1 MSETPPFRAEHVGSL
16 LRPPALTAAFK
27 EMQAGRLDA
36 AGFKAAQ
43 DAAIAEAVK
52 LQEDCG
58 LPVVTDGEFRRISY
72 WGHFLGPVAGLA
84 TANSP
89 FRFRDDS
96 GAEQPF
102 LAPHVTAKV
111 RRARPISG
119 EDFDFLKSVAHV
131 TPKVTMPSPTTFHFY
146 GGAKALEPG
155 LYADDEG
162 YFADLTAVFRE
173 EIADLAA
180 RGARYLQMDEVALA
194 MLCDPQIREMV
205 AADGRDPD
213 YLIGRYVQ
221 AIGEAV
227 ADRPAGVVMGLH
239 LCRGNLRGKYLS
251 AGGYE
256 PVAEK
261 LFTAPVDAFFLEY
274 DTERAG
280 DFAPLR
286 FLPKGKHAVL
296 GLVSSK
302 VPELESADDLARRLD
317 EAAKVCPLDQLGLSP
332 QCGFASVVSGNPVT
346 IADERKKLT
355 RVVETAQRVWGHA

>member
-1 MSETPPFRAEHVGSL
+1 MPDAPPFRAEHVGSL
-16 LRPPALTAAFK
+16 LRPPALTAAFRDL
-27 EMQAGRLDA
+27 QAKRITPA
-36 AGFKAAQ
+36 AFKAAQ
-43 DAAIAEAVK
+43 DAAVAEAVK

-72 WGHFLGPVAGLA
+72 WGHFLGPVAGL
-84 TANSP
+84 TTRDSP
-89 FRFRDDS
+89 FKFRDDS

-102 LAPHVTAKV
+102 LAPHVSARV
-111 RRARPISG
+111 RRSRPISG
-119 EDFDFLKSVAHV
+119 EEFDFLKSVAHV

-146 GGAKALEPG
+146 GGAQALDPG
-155 LYADDEG
+155 LYADDDA
-162 YFADLTAVFRE
+162 YFADLTRVFRE

-194 MLCDPQIREMV
+194 MLCDPQIRAMV

-213 YLIGRYVQ
+213 YLISRYVQ

-227 ADRPAGVVMGLH
+227 GNRPPDVVMGLH
-239 LCRGNLRGKYLS
+239 LCRGNLKGKYLA

-256 PVAEK
+256 PVAER
-261 LFTAPVDAFFLEY
+261 LFSTPVDAFFLEY
-274 DTERAG
+274 DTGRAG

-286 FLPKGKHAVL
+286 HLPKGKRAIL

-302 VPELESADDLARRLD
+302 APALESVDDLARRLD
-317 EAAKVCPLDQLGLSP
+317 EAARVCPLEQLGISP

-346 IADERKKLT
+346 MEDEKKKLT
-355 RVVETAQRVWGHA
+355 RVVETAQRVWGHT

>member
-1 MSETPPFRAEHVGSL
+1 MADAPPFRAEHVGSL
-16 LRPPALTAAFK
+16 LRPPSLTAAFK

-36 AGFKAAQ
+36 PGFKAAQ

-72 WGHFLGPVAGLA
+72 WGHFLGPVAGLS
-84 TANSP
+84 TRNSP

-102 LAPHVTAKV
+102 LAPHAEAPV
-111 RRARPISG
+111 RRVTPISG
-119 EDFDFLKSVAHV
+119 NDFAYLKSVATV
-131 TPKVTMPSPTTFHFY
+131 TPKVTMPTPSTFHFY
-146 GGAKALEPG
+146 GGSQATAPG
-155 LYADDEG
+155 LYPTDDD
-162 YFADLTAVFRE
+162 YFADLTVVFRE
-173 EIADLAA
+173 EIADLAS
-180 RGARYLQMDEVALA
+180 RGATYLQMDEVALA

-221 AIGEAV
+221 AIAEAV
-227 ADRPAGVVMGLH
+227 ADRPPGVVMGVH

-256 PVAEK
+256 PVAEM
-261 LFTAPVDAFFLEY
+261 LFQAPVDVFFLEY

-286 FLPKGKHAVL
+286 FLPKGKRAVL

-302 VPELESADDLARRLD
+302 VPELESVDDLARRLD
-317 EAAKVCPLDQLGLSP
+317 EAAKVCDLDQLSISP

-346 IADERKKLT
+346 MDDERKKLT